1 MTKDGRS
8 VDRARD
14 GGASVRV
21 LDTYDATT
29 LVGLRTLV
37 NGAAIEHTDESGEV
51 TIELPKLRE
60 LMASAAVARC
70 LMPIRLRG
78 GEMKAMRRIMKMT
91 LADLAGK
98 LEGRTAAETISRW
111 ENEVQPVG
119 GYAEKVFRL
128 LVCSELNENA
138 PGIEY
143 NGSMIAYLTVTDP
156 WRAQPDYE
164 VPYIEFQLIRIKEA
178 SGSIIEGWDAK
189 KAA

>member
-1 MTKDGRS
+1 
-8 VDRARD
+8 
-14 GGASVRV
+14 
-21 LDTYDATT
+21 
-29 LVGLRTLV
+29 
-37 NGAAIEHTDESGEV
+37 
-51 TIELPKLRE
+51 
-60 LMASAAVARC
+60 
-70 LMPIRLRG
+70 
-78 GEMKAMRRIMKMT
+78 MKAMRRMMKMT

-143 NGSMIAYLTVTDP
+143 NGSMISYLNVMDP

-164 VPYIEFQLIRIKEA
+164 VPYIEFRLIHIKEA